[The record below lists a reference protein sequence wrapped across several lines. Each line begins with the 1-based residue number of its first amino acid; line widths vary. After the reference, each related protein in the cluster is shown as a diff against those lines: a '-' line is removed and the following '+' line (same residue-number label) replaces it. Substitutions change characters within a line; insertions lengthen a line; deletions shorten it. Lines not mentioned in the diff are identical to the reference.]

1 MSGMY
6 LKPEILNPSF
16 NYSKSKILAKRQAIS
31 SARQNEFYNPVNYII
46 KLIIN
51 DHRYQWITIKV
62 ILKSSFPELEI
73 FNKRRYQD

>member
-1 MSGMY
+1 MY

-51 DHRYQWITIKV
+51 DHRYQ
-62 ILKSSFPELEI
+62 
-73 FNKRRYQD
+73 